1 MVDSM
6 RVKAQ
11 LESILSSAE
20 LGSAPSLQRFLRH
33 VVEETLAGR
42 GDSLKEYCIG
52 SMVFGRGELFNPK
65 IDPIVRVQA
74 RNVRARLEQYY
85 AGPGARDAVIIE
97 LPKGTYVPVFR
108 QREKTAPPRGWL
120 ITALTLAAAVIVLA
134 GTAIFEARQKPP
146 ACAHQS
152 HGGRQYLSP

>member
-1 MVDSM
+1 M

-20 LGSAPSLQRFLRH
+20 LGSAPSLQRFLRY

-42 GDSLKEYCIG
+42 GDLLKEYSVG
-52 SMVFGRGELFNPK
+52 SSVFSRGQDFNPK

-85 AGPGARDAVIIE
+85 AGPGAGDSVIIE

-108 QREKTAPPRGWL
+108 LREQPRPQRGWL
-120 ITALTLAAAVIVLA
+120 VTALTVAAALIVLVGA
-134 GTAIFEARQKPP
+134 AIFD
-146 ACAHQS
+146 AHQQRTCGEEPQAS
-152 HGGRQYLSP
+152 RQYLSP

>member
-1 MVDSM
+1 LLESM

-11 LESILSSAE
+11 LENILSSSE

-42 GDSLKEYCIG
+42 GDALKEYCIG
-52 SMVFGRGELFNPK
+52 SVVFGRGQDFNPK
-65 IDPIVRVQA
+65 VDPIVRVQA

-85 AGPGARDAVIIE
+85 AGAGARDPVIIE

-108 QREKTAPPRGWL
+108 MRERPAPRRGWL
-120 ITALTLAAAVIVLA
+120 VTALTVAAAVVVLVGA
-134 GTAIFEARQKPP
+134 AIFEAHRQRVCVHAPQ
-146 ACAHQS
+146 AT
-152 HGGRQYLSP
+152 RQYLSP

>member
-1 MVDSM
+1 M
-6 RVKAQ
+6 RVKVQ
-11 LESILSSAE
+11 LENILASAE

-42 GDSLKEYCIG
+42 SGSLKEYAIG
-52 SMVFGRGELFNPK
+52 SVVFGRGEDFNPR

-85 AGPGARDAVIIE
+85 AGPGARDPVIIE

-108 QREKTAPPRGWL
+108 SRRQATPRRGWL
-120 ITALTLAAAVIVLA
+120 VTAMTVAAAVIVLA
-134 GTAIFEARQKPP
+134 GAAIFDAHQKP
-146 ACAHQS
+146 ACGDQPR
-152 HGGRQYLSP
+152 GPRQYLSP

>member
-1 MVDSM
+1 MEST

-11 LESILSSAE
+11 LENLLSSAE

-42 GDSLKEYCIG
+42 GDSLKEYSIG
-52 SMVFGRGELFNPK
+52 SVVFSRGEDFNPR

-85 AGPGARDAVIIE
+85 AAAGARDPVIIE
-97 LPKGTYVPVFR
+97 MPKGTYVPVFR
-108 QREKTAPPRGWL
+108 LREQAALRRGWL
-120 ITALTLAAAVIVLA
+120 VTALTLGAAVIVLA
-134 GTAIFEARQKPP
+134 GAAFFEAHQST
-146 ACAHQS
+146 CVHQS
-152 HGGRQYLSP
+152 HGSLRQYLAP

>member
-1 MVDSM
+1 M

-11 LESILSSAE
+11 LESILASAE

-42 GDSLKEYCIG
+42 GDSLKEYSIG
-52 SMVFGRGELFNPK
+52 SVVFCRGEDFNPK

-85 AGPGARDAVIIE
+85 AGPGARDPVIIE

-108 QREKTAPPRGWL
+108 QRQQAVPRRGWL
-120 ITALTLAAAVIVLA
+120 VTALTVAAAVIVLA
-134 GTAIFEARQKPP
+134 GAVIFDIHQKAPCVQQLQG
-146 ACAHQS
+146 A
-152 HGGRQYLSP
+152 RQYLSP

>member
-1 MVDSM
+1 MESM

-11 LESILSSAE
+11 LENILSSSE

-42 GDSLKEYCIG
+42 ADSLKEYCIG
-52 SMVFGRGELFNPK
+52 SSVFARGVDFDPK
-65 IDPIVRVQA
+65 TDPIVRVQA

-85 AGPGARDAVIIE
+85 AGAGASDPVIIE

-108 QREKTAPPRGWL
+108 VRPKEAPRRTWVA
-120 ITALTLAAAVIVLA
+120 TVLTLGAVLLLLT
-134 GTAIFEARQKPP
+134 GTAIFEAHRDP
-146 ACAHQS
+146 CGHQPLAS
-152 HGGRQYLSP
+152 RPYLSP